1 MNILG
6 YAMVLGSVS
15 LVSLQGHS
23 ANAQSSDKVS
33 VGYGMTAGK
42 DLTSSLSSVDADR
55 LTSRSSAFD
64 VMQALAGQVAG
75 VNIISGSGMPGTLGH
90 MTIRGNGAF
99 SSSVTPLFVVDG
111 AIGVDPSSIIVA
123 DIETIQVLK
132 DAAATAIY
140 GVNGANGVVVITTKK
155 GQGSG
160 SVSFDTKTGA
170 GFLITAPELTAADW
184 YKDCT
189 RSAIVT
195 NNNLTFSKGDETSD
209 IYANIG
215 YQNNQGIVNGTG
227 SNRLN
232 GTLNI
237 SSRIN
242 NWYEVSAS
250 ATASVLNRK
259 VGAWESYSLGGSPS
273 SPLAELEARKDDT
286 RSVWTNY
293 NLVNTVR
300 ILKGLTLTV
309 TGNYQTAG
317 VVNNVTTGMA
327 LKDVDTEAPFAK
339 IFNSK
344 TSRLTNEDCLT
355 YSGSFADGRLRSEY
369 VLGAT
374 VSSMVYEDSFTG
386 AHNLPTDYYGYHNI
400 GLGTAYSPTSSRI
413 ADDIYSGW
421 FRTSQIWRGKYAFG
435 LSFRADKSSVLG
447 EGHQTVIYPSVSAGW
462 TISEEPF
469 FASAKPAV
477 DFLKLRVSYGTSG
490 NAVFATS
497 LLKTLAGNDLSA
509 ETSRQFDAGIDAGFA
524 GGRVKATVDWYLRNS
539 TDLVIEN
546 AGSWGNLGE
555 LRNSG
560 VEITVNARTI
570 DTKEFKWN
578 TDLVF
583 STYSTKVR
591 KLGGAT
597 VGDALFNSEE
607 GQSWR
612 RFYLASGTGDAYFG
626 QAAPKCEVSLVNT
639 FSVCG
644 FDFLLDINSMFGHK
658 AFLVPHG
665 FSASRGAVDN
675 LSKAGFARL
684 RTFAVSYDLK
694 RSVLKNFRLMKGLRI
709 GVAAENLFTLTDY
722 SGNDPEVFSAFGD
735 LAGLGVDYGSYP
747 KPVTITGNLR
757 ISF

>member
-6 YAMVLGSVS
+6 YAVALGSVS
-15 LVSLQGHS
+15 LVSLSGLP

-42 DLTSSLSSVDADR
+42 DITSSVSSIGADR
-55 LTSRSSAFD
+55 LDARASAFD

-111 AIGVDPSSIIVA
+111 AIGVDPSSIVVA

-170 GFLITAPELTAADW
+170 GFLMTAPELTGTDW
-184 YKDCT
+184 YKACT

-215 YQNNQGIVNGTG
+215 YQDNQGIVNGTG

-237 SSRIN
+237 SSRVN
-242 NWYEVSAS
+242 NWYEVRAS

-259 VGAWESYSLGGSPS
+259 AGAWESYSLGGSPS

-293 NLVNTVR
+293 NLVNTIR
-300 ILKGLTLTV
+300 IIKGLTLTV

-317 VVNNVTTGMA
+317 VVNNVTAGMT

-344 TSRLTNEDCLT
+344 SSRLTNEDYLT

-413 ADDIYSGW
+413 ADDLYSGW
-421 FRTSQIWRGKYAFG
+421 FRTTQNWRDKYALG
-435 LSFRADKSSVLG
+435 LSVRVDNSSILG
-447 EGHQTVIYPSVSAGW
+447 EDHQTEVYPSASVGW
-462 TISEEPF
+462 TVSEEPF
-469 FASAKPAV
+469 FESARPFV
-477 DFLKLRVSYGTSG
+477 DFMKLRLSYGMTG
-490 NAVFATS
+490 NAVFASS
-497 LLKTLAGNDLSA
+497 LLKSIAAYDLSS
-509 ETSRQFDAGIDAGFA
+509 ESSKQFDAGLDLGFA
-524 GGRVKATVDWYLRNS
+524 GGRVNANVDWYVRKG
-539 TDLVIEN
+539 TGLVINN
-546 AGSWGNLGE
+546 AGNWGNFGE

-560 VEITVNARTI
+560 VEVTVSARTI
-570 DTKEFKWN
+570 DSENFKWN
-578 TDLVF
+578 TELVF
-583 STYSTKVR
+583 STYNTKVED
-591 KLGGAT
+591 LGGAS
-597 VGDALFNSEE
+597 VGNALFKAEE
-607 GQSWR
+607 GQEWE
-612 RFYLASGTGDAYFG
+612 RFYLASGSGEKYFG
-626 QAAPKCEVSLVNT
+626 QTQPKGELSLINT
-639 FSVCG
+639 LG
-644 FDFLLDINSMFGHK
+644 FRGLDIMLDINSMYGHK
-658 AFLVPHG
+658 GYLVPSG
-665 FSASRGAVDN
+665 FSDQRGNSENVSSASFV
-675 LSKAGFARL
+675 RL
-684 RTFAVSYDLK
+684 RTLAVSYDLK
-694 RSVLKNFRLMKGLRI
+694 RSLFMNFNLVKGLRI
-709 GVAAENLFTLTDY
+709 GVTAENLFVLTSY
-722 SGNDPEVFSAFGD
+722 SGNDPEVFSRNGS
-735 LAGLGVDYGSYP
+735 LAGLGVDYGAYP
-747 KPVTITGNLR
+747 KPTTITGNLR